1 MSLIVAFVLLIL
13 GFVLL
18 TKGADYFIE
27 NSAAFAEDNGIS
39 PHIVGVTIVAFGTSL
54 PELLVSLISSF
65 YGHNDLAF
73 GNIVGSNISNL
84 GLVLAIS
91 SFVFYYVLGTTLN
104 LNSDSNNDSYVMF
117 AAVFLLIIFAQDNL
131 ISFPEGFIFF
141 VLYLIY
147 LFSLYFRS
155 KKRQIKTP
163 EGEAKYAMGK
173 GWDQEYADLIEGS
186 TSYPFL
192 IGGLISMLLGA
203 QLTVDSAIEMASQLG
218 VSEIVI
224 GLSVVAVG
232 TSLPEL
238 AGTITAARMGHKEI
252 AIGNVIGSN
261 IANIFMVMGVLA
273 MVSNITVEQWILDT
287 TLPLLMIVTVAA
299 FGLIRVPF
307 NRISG
312 LLLFA
317 FFILFIYELTII

>member
-1 MSLIVAFVLLIL
+1 M
-13 GFVLL
+13 
-18 TKGADYFIE
+18 D
-27 NSAAFAEDNGIS
+27 
-39 PHIVGVTIVAFGTSL
+39 
-54 PELLVSLISSF
+54 
-65 YGHNDLAF
+65 
-73 GNIVGSNISNL
+73 
-84 GLVLAIS
+84 
-91 SFVFYYVLGTTLN
+91 
-104 LNSDSNNDSYVMF
+104 
-117 AAVFLLIIFAQDNL
+117 
-131 ISFPEGFIFF
+131 
-141 VLYLIY
+141 
-147 LFSLYFRS
+147 
-155 KKRQIKTP
+155 
-163 EGEAKYAMGK
+163 
-173 GWDQEYADLIEGS
+173 
-186 TSYPFL
+186 
-192 IGGLISMLLGA
+192 
-203 QLTVDSAIEMASQLG
+203 SQLG

-252 AIGNVIGSN
+252 AIANVIGSN

>member
-1 MSLIVAFVLLIL
+1 
-13 GFVLL
+13 
-18 TKGADYFIE
+18 
-27 NSAAFAEDNGIS
+27 
-39 PHIVGVTIVAFGTSL
+39 
-54 PELLVSLISSF
+54 
-65 YGHNDLAF
+65 
-73 GNIVGSNISNL
+73 
-84 GLVLAIS
+84 
-91 SFVFYYVLGTTLN
+91 
-104 LNSDSNNDSYVMF
+104 
-117 AAVFLLIIFAQDNL
+117 
-131 ISFPEGFIFF
+131 
-141 VLYLIY
+141 
-147 LFSLYFRS
+147 
-155 KKRQIKTP
+155 
-163 EGEAKYAMGK
+163 
-173 GWDQEYADLIEGS
+173 
-186 TSYPFL
+186 
-192 IGGLISMLLGA
+192 MLLGA
-203 QLTVDSAIEMASQLG
+203 QLTVYSAVEMASELG

-238 AGTITAARMGHKEI
+238 AGTISAARMGHKEI

>member
-1 MSLIVAFVLLIL
+1 
-13 GFVLL
+13 
-18 TKGADYFIE
+18 
-27 NSAAFAEDNGIS
+27 
-39 PHIVGVTIVAFGTSL
+39 
-54 PELLVSLISSF
+54 
-65 YGHNDLAF
+65 
-73 GNIVGSNISNL
+73 
-84 GLVLAIS
+84 
-91 SFVFYYVLGTTLN
+91 
-104 LNSDSNNDSYVMF
+104 MF
-117 AAVFLLIIFAQDNL
+117 AAVFILIIFAQDNL

-163 EGEAKYAMGK
+163 EGEARYAMSK
-173 GWDQEYADLIEGS
+173 GWDKEYALIEGS

-192 IGGLISMLLGA
+192 MGGLISMLLGA
-203 QLTVDSAIEMASQLG
+203 QLTVYSAVEIASELG

-238 AGTITAARMGHKEI
+238 AGTISAARMGHKEI